1 VVDGDR
7 VIQHGRD
14 GHRPSGPGLHDV
26 LRTGGVVTDHLAKHV
41 LVDERAPLMSARH
54 LPLLVLALRA
64 GGAATYDVL
73 VAFLVGVTGAALS
86 LTPRG
91 DGVTSTGRLA
101 LTTTV
106 RVVHRVHGDTAD
118 GRTDALPAAA
128 AGLAPVDVRLL
139 GVADLADGGAAACVD
154 VADLAGGQ
162 AQLRVRAVLR
172 HEAHACAGRAGQL
185 GAAAGAQLDRV
196 HHGAGGGVAQ
206 RQVVARLDV
215 GRRTGLDDAALL
227 QLLGREDVALL
238 AVEVVQQ
245 RNARGAV
252 RVVLDVRDP
261 GVDAV
266 LVVALEVDDAVLA
279 LVPAADV
286 ARGDP

>member
-1 VVDGDR
+1 EGA
-7 VIQHGRD
+7 
-14 GHRPSGPGLHDV
+14 L
-26 LRTGGVVTDHLAKHV
+26 LKA
-41 LVDERAPLMSARH
+41 ARH
-54 LPLLVLALRA
+54 LPLLLLALLA
-64 GGAATYDVL
+64 GVATADDVL
-73 VAFLVGVTGAALS
+73 VALLVGVTGATLR
-86 LTPRG
+86 LTPG
-91 DGVTSTGRLA
+91 SDGVTSAGRLA
-101 LTTTV
+101 LATAV
-106 RVVHRVHGDTAD
+106 RVVHRVHRDAAD
-118 GRTDALPAAA
+118 GRAHALPAVA

-139 GVADLADGGAAACVD
+139 GVADLADRGAAARVD
-154 VADLAGGQ
+154 VADLTGGQ

-172 HEAHACAGRAGQL
+172 HEADARAGRAGQL
-185 GAAAGAQLDRV
+185 GATAGAQLDRV
-196 HHGAGGGVAQ
+196 HHGAGGDVAQ

-215 GRRTGLDDAALL
+215 GRRTGLDDVALL

-245 RNARGAV
+245 RDARGAV

-286 ARGDP
+286 ARGDPALVVATAGLGDGAQQRLLRRRSG